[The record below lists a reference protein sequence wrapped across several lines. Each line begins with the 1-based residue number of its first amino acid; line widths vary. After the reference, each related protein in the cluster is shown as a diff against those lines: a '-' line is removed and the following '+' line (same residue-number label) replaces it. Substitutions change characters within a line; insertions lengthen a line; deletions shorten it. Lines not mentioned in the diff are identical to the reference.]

1 VTGKLASAH
10 LSPRGS
16 RRVPCR
22 RCSGL
27 CLVDIAIY
35 NATGWHSGPGFVGF
49 RRNYLQELPAD
60 RFEPLHVHEQTDVG
74 PVVAVCEAFWLHE
87 LLFEILDIALCA
99 VLLVYTTYIGYSHT
113 QRVIFGDSRLSRARP
128 PKAGSGKRPVRV

>member
-1 VTGKLASAH
+1 
-10 LSPRGS
+10 
-16 RRVPCR
+16 
-22 RCSGL
+22 
-27 CLVDIAIY
+27 
-35 NATGWHSGPGFVGF
+35 VGF

-99 VLLVYTTYIGYSHT
+99 VLLVYTTSATRTRSGSSSGT
-113 QRVIFGDSRLSRARP
+113 
-128 PKAGSGKRPVRV
+128 AGSAGPDLRRQGAASGRCASS